1 MQRSLTVQCVTLT
14 AALFFTFS
22 FFIGCSSGEKLPNQ
36 ISGKWQ
42 RAEGEGNVE
51 INLVA
56 EPKILKFDGQSYTAT
71 IEKVD
76 TGANSVH
83 LKVETKPGQS
93 EDWTIHQIWD
103 DNGTSFSLVVYHN
116 GTQEKLVNGKH
127 S

>member
-1 MQRSLTVQCVTLT
+1 MKRSLTVQWVTLI
-14 AALFFTFS
+14 AVLFFTLS
-22 FFIGCSSGEKLPNQ
+22 LFIGCSSGDSLPKQ

-42 RAEGEGNVE
+42 QAEGEGNVE

-56 EPKILKFDGQSYTAT
+56 EPKILKVDGQSYTAT

-83 LKVETKPGQS
+83 LKVETKAGQP
-93 EDWTIHQIWD
+93 EEWTIHQIWD

-116 GTQEKLVNGKH
+116 GTQEKLVNAKH